1 MIFFLTVFERDWGGG
16 RRGRWIV
23 VAGLWRWEEAERRPG
38 RSDEGSM
45 LLLLAA
51 VETVGHVE
59 FAFDFDARVTADA
72 DAAERI

>member
-1 MIFFLTVFERDWGGG
+1 
-16 RRGRWIV
+16 
-23 VAGLWRWEEAERRPG
+23 
-38 RSDEGSM
+38 M